1 MRDKQLHGEKLSTG
15 QAIITDGYNLPAK
28 YVIHT
33 VGPVW
38 NERDDNQEAQLA
50 ECYRNSLQLA
60 ARRQVSHIVFPS
72 ISTGVY
78 SFPID
83 LAAKTAISTIKDFLA
98 DHNFGN
104 VTMVLFSDN
113 DYEAYVSA
121 LKNLSDS

>member
-1 MRDKQLHGEKLSTG
+1 M
-15 QAIITDGYNLPAK
+15 IIRKHSWLT
-28 YVIHT
+28 VIEIPCNWRL
-33 VGPVW
+33 GGK
-38 NERDDNQEAQLA
+38 
-50 ECYRNSLQLA
+50 
-60 ARRQVSHIVFPS
+60 RRYVFPS

>member
-50 ECYRNSLQLA
+50 DCYRNSLQLA
-60 ARRQVSHIVFPS
+60 ARRQASHMFFHPFPRVFTVFRLIWLQKQLSVPS
-72 ISTGVY
+72 KIS
-78 SFPID
+78 
-83 LAAKTAISTIKDFLA
+83 
-98 DHNFGN
+98 
-104 VTMVLFSDN
+104 
-113 DYEAYVSA
+113 
-121 LKNLSDS
+121 